1 MLPVRRWK
9 ELRNRKTNR
18 RRGGMLEILEA
29 GAEFMIWNGVAR
41 VDLFE
46 KVTSELRPEKV
57 F

>member
-9 ELRNRKTNR
+9 ELRRRKTNR
-18 RRGGMLEILEA
+18 GRRGILGILEA